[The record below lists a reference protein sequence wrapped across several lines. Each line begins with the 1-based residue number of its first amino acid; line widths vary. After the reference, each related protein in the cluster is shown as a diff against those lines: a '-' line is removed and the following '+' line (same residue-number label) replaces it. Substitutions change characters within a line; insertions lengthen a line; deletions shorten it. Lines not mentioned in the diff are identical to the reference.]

1 MRPHVERRPRPS
13 SRVTRPTSRDSRATI
28 GSERASPP
36 RQVLCPE
43 KGCACRPLDSAARAW
58 RRSGAAASS
67 WYCLPSGLQPMV
79 ACGIP
84 ASCSL
89 PQLSRDCMPLD
100 EFHPFIEALLPH
112 VKAFSYTWFNLQAAK
127 RKYFKKHEKRMS
139 LDEERRCKEE
149 LQGERPEVKQKWAS
163 RLLGKLRKDI
173 TQECREDFV
182 LGITGKRRAACV
194 LSNPDQKGKMRRIDC
209 LRQAD
214 KASGATTFISFR
226 MAPGPGDGD
235 PVQGSAPGEHRMVSG
250 WKRPPDCHHPA
261 LCVNPFHIN
270 VSVRELD
277 LYLANFILSHE
288 ALSGLRDA
296 VCDGEKEDD
305 AGDASSILAT
315 GVFTSAELYRLSK
328 ARSPGAVV
336 RFFKHQMG
344 GQPVKLEPPYYGYA
358 SPPDPTPALQPTSV
372 GAGLLR
378 AASPSEGAPPRCK
391 RLRRLPSAE
400 EDAAAA
406 GGGAGHFYAGP
417 WPDVDHGPLSSPHA
431 KIKMEAFALARA
443 EPKPTHPRVAGGASS
458 PLGGPPLGGPSYY
471 LHPAGKYQENGDTF
485 SDFVNLVCQ
494 EAHNSGTQASPDAGV
509 RGSPSKLPQF
519 YSSSMLPPPPPAP
532 MARPVAIIRST
543 GPSNQPQ
550 PQSSPPSVEGARP
563 EDSGPKEDTAS
574 PGGAC
579 SVGGDSVVTATV
591 RTSSSPF
598 LARSTSEHTFG
609 HIHSQGQLF
618 SYPGAGGG
626 GATLSST
633 VLSSPGAGAGAQP
646 PPDNSLMGPPH
657 DDERFFSVASGEAEE
672 ASKPS

>member
-1 MRPHVERRPRPS
+1 MVILFKA
-13 SRVTRPTSRDSRATI
+13 V
-28 GSERASPP
+28 
-36 RQVLCPE
+36 
-43 KGCACRPLDSAARAW
+43 PLESTD
-58 RRSGAAASS
+58 
-67 WYCLPSGLQPMV
+67 
-79 ACGIP
+79 
-84 ASCSL
+84 
-89 PQLSRDCMPLD
+89 
-100 EFHPFIEALLPH
+100 
-112 VKAFSYTWFNLQAAK
+112 
-127 RKYFKKHEKRMS
+127 
-139 LDEERRCKEE
+139 
-149 LQGERPEVKQKWAS
+149 GERLE
-163 RLLGKLRKDI
+163 
-173 TQECREDFV
+173 
-182 LGITGKRRAACV
+182 
-194 LSNPDQKGKMRRIDC
+194 
-209 LRQAD
+209 
-214 KASGATTFISFR
+214 KA
-226 MAPGPGDGD
+226 
-235 PVQGSAPGEHRMVSG
+235 
-250 WKRPPDCHHPA
+250 PDCHHPA

-328 ARSPGAVV
+328 ARCLSEMKEDFLERQTMAFVFDSSRSSGSVLQASN
-336 RFFKHQMG
+336 G
-344 GQPVKLEPPYYGYA
+344 GQPVKLEPP
-358 SPPDPTPALQPTSV
+358 
-372 GAGLLR
+372 
-378 AASPSEGAPPRCK
+378 PSDGAPPRCK

-400 EDAAAA
+400 EDAATA
-406 GGGAGHFYAGP
+406 GGGAGHFYTGP

-443 EPKPTHPRVAGGASS
+443 EPKPTHPSEYQNSVV
-458 PLGGPPLGGPSYY
+458 GGPSYY

-494 EAHNSGTQASPDAGV
+494 EAHNSGTQASPDPGV

-543 GPSNQPQ
+543 GPSSQPQ

-618 SYPGAGGG
+618 SYPGAAGGWHNAIVNSAELAG
-626 GATLSST
+626 RGRSSRLPEIGT
-633 VLSSPGAGAGAQP
+633 N
-646 PPDNSLMGPPH
+646 DH
-657 DDERFFSVASGEAEE
+657 DARIYASALEPAVHR
-672 ASKPS
+672 AR

>member
-1 MRPHVERRPRPS
+1 MR
-13 SRVTRPTSRDSRATI
+13 
-28 GSERASPP
+28 
-36 RQVLCPE
+36 
-43 KGCACRPLDSAARAW
+43 

-214 KASGATTFISFR
+214 KVWRLDLVMVILFKAVPLEST
-226 MAPGPGDGD
+226 DGERLEK
-235 PVQGSAPGEHRMVSG
+235 A
-250 WKRPPDCHHPA
+250 PDCHHPA

-288 ALSGLRDA
+288 ALSGLRDG
-296 VCDGEKEDD
+296 VCDSEKEDD

-328 ARSPGAVV
+328 GSVLQASN
-336 RFFKHQMG
+336 G
-344 GQPVKLEPPYYGYA
+344 GQTVKLEPPYYGYA
-358 SPPDPTPALQPTSV
+358 SPPDPTPTLQPASV

-378 AASPSEGAPPRCK
+378 AASPGEGAPPRCK

-406 GGGAGHFYAGP
+406 GGGGTAGHFYASP
-417 WPDVDHGPLSSPHA
+417 WPDVDHG
-431 KIKMEAFALARA
+431 
-443 EPKPTHPRVAGGASS
+443 VAGGAGS

-563 EDSGPKEDTAS
+563 EDSTPKEDSAS
-574 PGGAC
+574 PSSAC
-579 SVGGDSVVTATV
+579 SGGGDSVVTATV
-591 RTSSSPF
+591 RSSSSPF
-598 LARSTSEHTFG
+598 LARSAEHTFG

-618 SYPGAGGG
+618 SYPGTAGS
-626 GATLSST
+626 GASTLSST
-633 VLSSPGAGAGAQP
+633 VLSPSGAGGLLASPRSARTTTTPTPLPPRWNPPFIALDENMDYQMMAGLLPPAGAQP

>member
-1 MRPHVERRPRPS
+1 
-13 SRVTRPTSRDSRATI
+13 
-28 GSERASPP
+28 
-36 RQVLCPE
+36 
-43 KGCACRPLDSAARAW
+43 
-58 RRSGAAASS
+58 
-67 WYCLPSGLQPMV
+67 MV

-214 KASGATTFISFR
+214 KVWRLDLVMVILFKAVPLEST
-226 MAPGPGDGD
+226 DGERLEK
-235 PVQGSAPGEHRMVSG
+235 A
-250 WKRPPDCHHPA
+250 PDCHHPA

-288 ALSGLRDA
+288 ALSGLRDG
-296 VCDGEKEDD
+296 VCDSEKEDD

-328 ARSPGAVV
+328 ARCLSEMKEDFLERQTMAFVFDSSRSSGSVLQASN
-336 RFFKHQMG
+336 G
-344 GQPVKLEPPYYGYA
+344 GQTVKLEPPYYGYA
-358 SPPDPTPALQPTSV
+358 SPPDPTPTLQPASV

-378 AASPSEGAPPRCK
+378 AASPGEGAPPRCK

-406 GGGAGHFYAGP
+406 GGGGTAGHFYASP
-417 WPDVDHGPLSSPHA
+417 WPDVDHG
-431 KIKMEAFALARA
+431 
-443 EPKPTHPRVAGGASS
+443 VAGGAGS

-563 EDSGPKEDTAS
+563 EDSTPKEDSAS
-574 PGGAC
+574 PSSAC
-579 SVGGDSVVTATV
+579 SGGGDSVVTATV
-591 RTSSSPF
+591 RSSSSPF
-598 LARSTSEHTFG
+598 LARSAEHTFG

-618 SYPGAGGG
+618 SYPGTAGS
-626 GATLSST
+626 GASTLSST
-633 VLSSPGAGAGAQP
+633 VLSPSGAGGLLASPRSARTTTTPTPLPPRWNPPFIALDENMDYQMMAGLLPPAGAQP

>member
-1 MRPHVERRPRPS
+1 
-13 SRVTRPTSRDSRATI
+13 
-28 GSERASPP
+28 
-36 RQVLCPE
+36 
-43 KGCACRPLDSAARAW
+43 
-58 RRSGAAASS
+58 
-67 WYCLPSGLQPMV
+67 MV

-214 KASGATTFISFR
+214 KVWRLDLVMVILFKAVPLEST
-226 MAPGPGDGD
+226 DGERLEK
-235 PVQGSAPGEHRMVSG
+235 A
-250 WKRPPDCHHPA
+250 PDCHHPA

-328 ARSPGAVV
+328 GSVLQASN
-336 RFFKHQMG
+336 G

-598 LARSTSEHTFG
+598 LARSTSEHSFG

-618 SYPGAGGG
+618 SYPGAAGG

-633 VLSSPGAGAGAQP
+633 VLSSPGAGGLLASPRSGRTTTTPTPLPPRWNPPFIALDENMDYQMMAGLLPPAGAQA

>member
-1 MRPHVERRPRPS
+1 MR
-13 SRVTRPTSRDSRATI
+13 
-28 GSERASPP
+28 
-36 RQVLCPE
+36 
-43 KGCACRPLDSAARAW
+43 

-214 KASGATTFISFR
+214 KVWRLDLVMVILFKAVPLEST
-226 MAPGPGDGD
+226 DGERLEK
-235 PVQGSAPGEHRMVSG
+235 A
-250 WKRPPDCHHPA
+250 PDCHHPA

-328 ARSPGAVV
+328 ARCLSEMKEDFLERQTMAFVFDSSRSSGSVLQASN
-336 RFFKHQMG
+336 G

-372 GAGLLR
+372 GVGLLR
-378 AASPSEGAPPRCK
+378 AASPSDGAPPRCK

-400 EDAAAA
+400 EDAATA
-406 GGGAGHFYAGP
+406 GGGAGHFYTGP
-417 WPDVDHGPLSSPHA
+417 WPDVDHG
-431 KIKMEAFALARA
+431 
-443 EPKPTHPRVAGGASS
+443 VASGASS

-494 EAHNSGTQASPDAGV
+494 EAHNSGTQASPDPGV

-543 GPSNQPQ
+543 GPSSQPQ

-618 SYPGAGGG
+618 SYPGAAGGG
-626 GATLSST
+626 TTLSST
-633 VLSSPGAGAGAQP
+633 VLSSPGVGGLLASPRSARTTTTPASMPPRWNPPFIALDENMDYQMMAGLLPPAGAQAA
-646 PPDNSLMGPPH
+646 PDNSLMGPSH

-672 ASKPS
+672 TSKPS

>member
-1 MRPHVERRPRPS
+1 MR
-13 SRVTRPTSRDSRATI
+13 
-28 GSERASPP
+28 
-36 RQVLCPE
+36 
-43 KGCACRPLDSAARAW
+43 

-214 KASGATTFISFR
+214 KVWRLDLVMVILFKAVPLEST
-226 MAPGPGDGD
+226 DGERLEK
-235 PVQGSAPGEHRMVSG
+235 A
-250 WKRPPDCHHPA
+250 PDCHHPA

-288 ALSGLRDA
+288 ALSGLRDG
-296 VCDGEKEDD
+296 VCDSEKEDD

-328 ARSPGAVV
+328 GSVLQASN
-336 RFFKHQMG
+336 G
-344 GQPVKLEPPYYGYA
+344 GQTVKLEPPYYGYA
-358 SPPDPTPALQPTSV
+358 SPPDPTPTLQPASV

-378 AASPSEGAPPRCK
+378 AASPGEGAPPRCK

-406 GGGAGHFYAGP
+406 GGGGTAGHFYASP
-417 WPDVDHGPLSSPHA
+417 WPDVDHGPLGASHA
-431 KIKMEAFALARA
+431 KIKMEAFALSRA
-443 EPKPTHPRVAGGASS
+443 DPKPAHPRVAGGAGS

-563 EDSGPKEDTAS
+563 EDSTPKEDSAS
-574 PGGAC
+574 PSSAC
-579 SVGGDSVVTATV
+579 SGGGDSVVTATV
-591 RTSSSPF
+591 RSSSSPF
-598 LARSTSEHTFG
+598 LARSAEHTFG

-618 SYPGAGGG
+618 SYPGTAGS
-626 GATLSST
+626 GASTLSST
-633 VLSSPGAGAGAQP
+633 VLSPSGAGGLLASPRSARTTTTPTPLPPRWNPPFIALDENMDYQMMAGLLPPAGAQP

>member
-1 MRPHVERRPRPS
+1 
-13 SRVTRPTSRDSRATI
+13 
-28 GSERASPP
+28 
-36 RQVLCPE
+36 
-43 KGCACRPLDSAARAW
+43 
-58 RRSGAAASS
+58 
-67 WYCLPSGLQPMV
+67 MV

-214 KASGATTFISFR
+214 KVWRLDLVMVILFKAVPLEST
-226 MAPGPGDGD
+226 DGERLEK
-235 PVQGSAPGEHRMVSG
+235 A
-250 WKRPPDCHHPA
+250 PDCHHPA

-288 ALSGLRDA
+288 ALSGLRDG
-296 VCDGEKEDD
+296 VCDSEKEDD

-328 ARSPGAVV
+328 GSVLQASN
-336 RFFKHQMG
+336 G
-344 GQPVKLEPPYYGYA
+344 GQTVKLEPPYYGYA
-358 SPPDPTPALQPTSV
+358 SPPDPTPALQPASV

-378 AASPSEGAPPRCK
+378 AASPGEGAPPRCK

-406 GGGAGHFYAGP
+406 GGGGAAGHFYASP
-417 WPDVDHGPLSSPHA
+417 WPDVDHGPLGASHA
-431 KIKMEAFALARA
+431 KIKMEAFALSRA
-443 EPKPTHPRVAGGASS
+443 DPKPAHPRVAGGAGS
-458 PLGGPPLGGPSYY
+458 PLGAPPLGGPSYY

-563 EDSGPKEDTAS
+563 EDSTPKEDSAS
-574 PGGAC
+574 PSSAC
-579 SVGGDSVVTATV
+579 SGGGDSVVTATV
-591 RTSSSPF
+591 RSSSSPF
-598 LARSTSEHTFG
+598 LARSTAEHTFG

-618 SYPGAGGG
+618 SYPGAAGGG
-626 GATLSST
+626 AATLSST
-633 VLSSPGAGAGAQP
+633 VLSPSGAGGLLASPRSARTTTTPTPLPPRWNPPFIALDENMDYQMMAGLLPPAGAQP

>member
-1 MRPHVERRPRPS
+1 
-13 SRVTRPTSRDSRATI
+13 
-28 GSERASPP
+28 
-36 RQVLCPE
+36 
-43 KGCACRPLDSAARAW
+43 
-58 RRSGAAASS
+58 
-67 WYCLPSGLQPMV
+67 MV

-214 KASGATTFISFR
+214 KVWRLDLVMVILFKAVPLEST
-226 MAPGPGDGD
+226 DGERLEK
-235 PVQGSAPGEHRMVSG
+235 A
-250 WKRPPDCHHPA
+250 PDCHHPA

-288 ALSGLRDA
+288 ALSGLRDG
-296 VCDGEKEDD
+296 VCDSEKEDD

-328 ARSPGAVV
+328 GSVLQASN
-336 RFFKHQMG
+336 G
-344 GQPVKLEPPYYGYA
+344 GQTVKLEPPYYGYA
-358 SPPDPTPALQPTSV
+358 SPPDPTPTLQPASV

-378 AASPSEGAPPRCK
+378 AASPGEGAPPRCK

-406 GGGAGHFYAGP
+406 GGGGTAGHFYASP
-417 WPDVDHGPLSSPHA
+417 WPDVDHG
-431 KIKMEAFALARA
+431 
-443 EPKPTHPRVAGGASS
+443 VAGGAGS

-563 EDSGPKEDTAS
+563 EDSTPKEDSAS
-574 PGGAC
+574 PSSAC
-579 SVGGDSVVTATV
+579 SGGGDSVVTATV
-591 RTSSSPF
+591 RSSSSPF
-598 LARSTSEHTFG
+598 LARSAEHTFG

-618 SYPGAGGG
+618 SYPGTAGS
-626 GATLSST
+626 GASTLSST
-633 VLSSPGAGAGAQP
+633 VLSPSGAGGLLASPRSARTTTTPTPLPPRWNPPFIALDENMDYQMMAGLLPPAGAQP

>member
-1 MRPHVERRPRPS
+1 
-13 SRVTRPTSRDSRATI
+13 
-28 GSERASPP
+28 
-36 RQVLCPE
+36 
-43 KGCACRPLDSAARAW
+43 
-58 RRSGAAASS
+58 
-67 WYCLPSGLQPMV
+67 MV

-89 PQLSRDCMPLD
+89 SQLSRDCMPLD

-214 KASGATTFISFR
+214 KVWRLDLVMVILFKAVPLEST
-226 MAPGPGDGD
+226 DGERLEK
-235 PVQGSAPGEHRMVSG
+235 A
-250 WKRPPDCHHPA
+250 PDCHHPA

-277 LYLANFILSHE
+277 LYLANFILSHD
-288 ALSGLRDA
+288 ALSGLRDS
-296 VCDGEKEDD
+296 VCDSEKEDD
-305 AGDASSILAT
+305 PGDASSILAT

-328 ARSPGAVV
+328 ARCLSEMKEDFLERQTMAFVFDGSRSSGSVLQASN
-336 RFFKHQMG
+336 G
-344 GQPVKLEPPYYGYA
+344 GQAVKLEPPYYGYA
-358 SPPDPTPALQPTSV
+358 SPPDAALQPSSV

-378 AASPSEGAPPRCK
+378 AASPGEGGAPPRCK

-400 EDAAAA
+400 EDATA
-406 GGGAGHFYAGP
+406 GGGAHFYATSS
-417 WPDVDHGPLSSPHA
+417 WPDVDHGPLVSSTHA
-431 KIKMEAFALARA
+431 KVKMEAFPLSRA
-443 EPKPTHPRVAGGASS
+443 DPKTAHQRVAGGAGS
-458 PLGGPPLGGPSYY
+458 PLGGGPSLGGPSYY

-494 EAHNSGTQASPDAGV
+494 EAHNTGPQVHASPDAASV

-543 GPSNQPQ
+543 GPSSQPQ
-550 PQSSPPSVEGARP
+550 PQSSPPSVEGGARP
-563 EDSGPKEDTAS
+563 DDGTPKEDSAS
-574 PGGAC
+574 PGGGC
-579 SVGGDSVVTATV
+579 SGDPV
-591 RTSSSPF
+591 RSSSSPF
-598 LARSTSEHTFG
+598 LARSSAEHSFS
-609 HIHSQGQLF
+609 HIQGQLF
-618 SYPGAGGG
+618 SYPGAAGGG
-626 GATLSST
+626 PTLSSA
-633 VLSSPGAGAGAQP
+633 VLSSAGGGLLASPRSVATARTTTTTSALPPPRWNPPFIALDENMDYQMMAGLLPPTGAPP
-646 PPDNSLMGPPH
+646 PPDNSLMGPPP
-657 DDERFFSVASGEAEE
+657 DDERFFSVASGEADE

>member
-1 MRPHVERRPRPS
+1 MR
-13 SRVTRPTSRDSRATI
+13 
-28 GSERASPP
+28 
-36 RQVLCPE
+36 
-43 KGCACRPLDSAARAW
+43 

-214 KASGATTFISFR
+214 KVWRLDLVMVILFKAVPLEST
-226 MAPGPGDGD
+226 DGERLEK
-235 PVQGSAPGEHRMVSG
+235 A
-250 WKRPPDCHHPA
+250 PDCHHPA

-296 VCDGEKEDD
+296 VCDGDKEDD
-305 AGDASSILAT
+305 AGSVLQASN
-315 GVFTSAELYRLSK
+315 
-328 ARSPGAVV
+328 
-336 RFFKHQMG
+336 G

-358 SPPDPTPALQPTSV
+358 SPQDPSPALQPTSV

-406 GGGAGHFYAGP
+406 GGGGGHFYASP
-417 WPDVDHGPLSSPHA
+417 WPDVDHGHLSSSHA

-458 PLGGPPLGGPSYY
+458 PLGGPPLSGPSYY

-532 MARPVAIIRST
+532 MARPVAIIRSA

-563 EDSGPKEDTAS
+563 EDGGPKEDSAS

-579 SVGGDSVVTATV
+579 SVGSDSVVTATV

-618 SYPGAGGG
+618 SYPGAAGG

-633 VLSSPGAGAGAQP
+633 VLSSPGAGGLLASPRSARTTTTPTPLPPRWNPPFIALDENMDYQMMAGLLPPAGSQP

>member
-1 MRPHVERRPRPS
+1 
-13 SRVTRPTSRDSRATI
+13 
-28 GSERASPP
+28 
-36 RQVLCPE
+36 
-43 KGCACRPLDSAARAW
+43 
-58 RRSGAAASS
+58 
-67 WYCLPSGLQPMV
+67 MV

-214 KASGATTFISFR
+214 KVWRLDLVMVILFKAVPLEST
-226 MAPGPGDGD
+226 DGERLEK
-235 PVQGSAPGEHRMVSG
+235 A
-250 WKRPPDCHHPA
+250 PDCHHPA

-288 ALSGLRDA
+288 ALSGLRDG
-296 VCDGEKEDD
+296 VCDSEKEDD

-328 ARSPGAVV
+328 GSVLQASN
-336 RFFKHQMG
+336 G
-344 GQPVKLEPPYYGYA
+344 GQTVKLEPPYYGYA
-358 SPPDPTPALQPTSV
+358 SPPDPTPTLQPTSV

-378 AASPSEGAPPRCK
+378 AASPGEGAPPRCK

-400 EDAAAA
+400 DDAAAA
-406 GGGAGHFYAGP
+406 GGGGAAGHFYASP
-417 WPDVDHGPLSSPHA
+417 WPDVDHGPLGASHA
-431 KIKMEAFALARA
+431 KIKMEAFALSRA
-443 EPKPTHPRVAGGASS
+443 DPKPAHPRVAGGAGS
-458 PLGGPPLGGPSYY
+458 PLGAPPLGGPSYY

-550 PQSSPPSVEGARP
+550 PQSSPPSVDGTRP
-563 EDSGPKEDTAS
+563 EDNTPKEDSAS
-574 PGGAC
+574 PSGAC
-579 SVGGDSVVTATV
+579 SGGGDSVVTATV
-591 RTSSSPF
+591 RSSSSPF
-598 LARSTSEHTFG
+598 LARSTAEHTFG

-618 SYPGAGGG
+618 SYPGAAGGG
-626 GATLSST
+626 AATLSST
-633 VLSSPGAGAGAQP
+633 VLSPSGAGGLLASPRSARTTTTPTPLPPPRWNPPFIALDENMDYQMMAGLLPPAGAQP

>member
-1 MRPHVERRPRPS
+1 
-13 SRVTRPTSRDSRATI
+13 
-28 GSERASPP
+28 
-36 RQVLCPE
+36 
-43 KGCACRPLDSAARAW
+43 
-58 RRSGAAASS
+58 
-67 WYCLPSGLQPMV
+67 MV

-214 KASGATTFISFR
+214 KVWRLDLVMVILFKAVPLEST
-226 MAPGPGDGD
+226 DGERLEK
-235 PVQGSAPGEHRMVSG
+235 A
-250 WKRPPDCHHPA
+250 PDCHHPA

-288 ALSGLRDA
+288 ALSGLRDG
-296 VCDGEKEDD
+296 VCDSEKEDD

-328 ARSPGAVV
+328 GSVLQASN
-336 RFFKHQMG
+336 G
-344 GQPVKLEPPYYGYA
+344 GQTVKLEPPYYGYA
-358 SPPDPTPALQPTSV
+358 SPPDPTPTLQPASV

-378 AASPSEGAPPRCK
+378 AASPGEGAPPRCK

-406 GGGAGHFYAGP
+406 GGGGTAGHFYASP
-417 WPDVDHGPLSSPHA
+417 WPDVDHGPLGASHA
-431 KIKMEAFALARA
+431 KIKMEAFALSRA
-443 EPKPTHPRVAGGASS
+443 DPKPAHPRVAGGAGS

-563 EDSGPKEDTAS
+563 EDSTPKEDSAS
-574 PGGAC
+574 PSSAC
-579 SVGGDSVVTATV
+579 SGGGDSVVTATV
-591 RTSSSPF
+591 RSSSSPF
-598 LARSTSEHTFG
+598 LARSAEHTFG

-618 SYPGAGGG
+618 SYPGTAGS
-626 GATLSST
+626 GASTLSST
-633 VLSSPGAGAGAQP
+633 VLSPSGAGGLLASPRSARTTTTPTPLPPRWNPPFIALDENMDYQMMAGLLPPAGAQP

>member
-1 MRPHVERRPRPS
+1 
-13 SRVTRPTSRDSRATI
+13 
-28 GSERASPP
+28 
-36 RQVLCPE
+36 
-43 KGCACRPLDSAARAW
+43 
-58 RRSGAAASS
+58 
-67 WYCLPSGLQPMV
+67 MV

-214 KASGATTFISFR
+214 KVWRLDLVMVILFKAVPLEST
-226 MAPGPGDGD
+226 DGERLEK
-235 PVQGSAPGEHRMVSG
+235 A
-250 WKRPPDCHHPA
+250 PDCHHPA

-296 VCDGEKEDD
+296 VCDGDKEDD

-328 ARSPGAVV
+328 ARCLSEMKEDFLERQTMAFVFDSSRSSGSVLQASN
-336 RFFKHQMG
+336 G

-358 SPPDPTPALQPTSV
+358 SPQDPSPALQPTSV

-406 GGGAGHFYAGP
+406 GGGGGHFYASP
-417 WPDVDHGPLSSPHA
+417 WPDVDHGHLSASHA

-443 EPKPTHPRVAGGASS
+443 EPKPTHQRVAGGASS
-458 PLGGPPLGGPSYY
+458 PLGGPPLSGPSYY

-494 EAHNSGTQASPDAGV
+494 EAHNSGTQVCVPYSPMLQTLSHRQASPDAGV

-532 MARPVAIIRST
+532 MARPVAIIRSA

-563 EDSGPKEDTAS
+563 EDGGPKEDSAS

-579 SVGGDSVVTATV
+579 SVGSDSVVTATV

-618 SYPGAGGG
+618 SYPGAAGG

-633 VLSSPGAGAGAQP
+633 VLSSPGAGGLLASPRSARTTTTPTPLPPRWNPPFIALDENMDYQMMAGLLPPAGSQP

>member
-1 MRPHVERRPRPS
+1 MR
-13 SRVTRPTSRDSRATI
+13 
-28 GSERASPP
+28 
-36 RQVLCPE
+36 
-43 KGCACRPLDSAARAW
+43 

-214 KASGATTFISFR
+214 KVWRLDLVMVILFKAVPLEST
-226 MAPGPGDGD
+226 DGERLEK
-235 PVQGSAPGEHRMVSG
+235 A
-250 WKRPPDCHHPA
+250 PDCHHPA

-288 ALSGLRDA
+288 ALSGLRDG
-296 VCDGEKEDD
+296 VCDSEKEDD

-328 ARSPGAVV
+328 ARCLSEMKEDFLERQTMAFVFDSSRSSGSVLQASN
-336 RFFKHQMG
+336 G
-344 GQPVKLEPPYYGYA
+344 GQTVKLEPPYYGYA
-358 SPPDPTPALQPTSV
+358 SPPDPTPTLQPASV

-378 AASPSEGAPPRCK
+378 AASPGEGAPPRCK

-406 GGGAGHFYAGP
+406 GGGGTAGHFYASP
-417 WPDVDHGPLSSPHA
+417 WPDVDHG
-431 KIKMEAFALARA
+431 
-443 EPKPTHPRVAGGASS
+443 VAGGAGS

-563 EDSGPKEDTAS
+563 EDSTPKEDSAS
-574 PGGAC
+574 PSSAC
-579 SVGGDSVVTATV
+579 SGGGDSVVTATV
-591 RTSSSPF
+591 RSSSSPF
-598 LARSTSEHTFG
+598 LARSAEHTFG

-618 SYPGAGGG
+618 SYPGTAGS
-626 GATLSST
+626 GASTLSST
-633 VLSSPGAGAGAQP
+633 VLSPSGAGGLLASPRSARTTTTPTPLPPRWNPPFIALDENMDYQMMAGLLPPAGAQP